1 MASAVIMMVAGAVLN
16 ATAFTGS
23 MYLAKTL
30 GSDKKHVDEEK
41 IRHDKAIERYQQDMG
56 EFEKKRQQYQDWL
69 TTQYVNKKL
78 ADSNLSDT
86 NYAFTLYSKAHPEK
100 SNFNINQKPEL
111 KDYYKPNNKQKQYE
125 MAYVGGG
132 MLTAGYLASKII

>member
-23 MYLAKTL
+23 MYLAKSL
-30 GSDKKHVDEEK
+30 GSDKKHVDAEK

-56 EFEKKRQQYQDWL
+56 EWQKKRQLYQDWL

-78 ADSNLSDT
+78 ADDNLQDT
-86 NYAFTLYSKAHPEK
+86 DYSFTLYSKAHPK
-100 SNFNINQKPEL
+100 TDFNPSKQPEFS
-111 KDYYKPNNKQKQYE
+111 YFYKPNNKQKNYE
-125 MAYVGGG
+125 MAYVGVG
-132 MLTAGYLASKII
+132 MLGAGYLVSRHL